1 MIAERIVTL
10 REQRH
15 LTQAELAKRLGVTR
29 SSVNAW
35 ELGISVPSTQYLV
48 ELAALFGVS
57 TDFLLGVEATET
69 VSVVGLT
76 EQDVLTVTALIRH
89 LREKNREGIQK
100 REK

>member
-1 MIAERIVTL
+1 MIAERIAAL

-48 ELAALFGVS
+48 ELAVLFGVS
-57 TDFLLGVEATET
+57 TDFLLGVEETET

-76 EQDVLTVTALIRH
+76 EQDVLTVTALIQH
-89 LREKNREGIQK
+89 LREKNREGLQ
-100 REK
+100 

>member
-1 MIAERIVTL
+1 MIAERIAAL

-48 ELAALFGVS
+48 ELAVLFGVS
-57 TDFLLGVEATET
+57 TDFLLGVEVTET

-76 EQDVLTVTALIRH
+76 EQDVLTVTALIRR
-89 LREKNREGIQK
+89 LREKNREGIQ
-100 REK
+100 

>member
-1 MIAERIVTL
+1 MIAERIAAL

-48 ELAALFGVS
+48 ELATLFGVS

-76 EQDVLTVTALIRH
+76 EQDVLTVTALIRR
-89 LREKNREGIQK
+89 LREKNREGIQ
-100 REK
+100 